1 MRTPLLRLFSAIFLV
16 SGMLA
21 ASGCSPED
29 TVSFRLSDLE
39 QASRTPGFHREAF
52 TLSSGRTVA
61 VFTSMPAVGET
72 SIRPLVV
79 ALHGG
84 GPATPYRGEA
94 LVRALVSPGLESLA
108 PIIVAPDL
116 PFQAWAHPDAADLV
130 ASLIDAALEAWPV
143 DPSRIVLTGYSAGG
157 IGTWYMAA
165 EKLNHVAA
173 GIPVAADPV
182 GGEAAAAIRIPM
194 FHIHGTNDAQFPI
207 EDVRSDVGALIRAGV
222 PVELHE
228 TTGAGHADVAA
239 YLDDMKTAASWLL
252 ACSDCS

>member
-1 MRTPLLRLFSAIFLV
+1 MRTPLAFVVLFAGFLAV
-16 SGMLA
+16 
-21 ASGCSPED
+21 SGCSPED
-29 TVSFRLSDLE
+29 VVSFRLNDLE
-39 QASRTPGFHREAF
+39 QASRSPGYHREAF
-52 TLSSGRTVA
+52 TLSNGRAIA

-72 SIRPLVV
+72 SVRPLVI

-84 GPATPYRGEA
+84 GLSTPPRGET
-94 LVRALVSPGLESLA
+94 LVRALVAPGLESLA

-116 PFQAWAHPDAADLV
+116 PFQAWAHPDAADLI

-165 EKLNHVAA
+165 EKLDHVAA

-182 GGEAAAAIRIPM
+182 GGEAAAAIRMPL

-207 EDVRSDVGALIRAGV
+207 EEVRADVEALIQAGV
-222 PVELHE
+222 PLELHE
-228 TTGAGHADVAA
+228 TSGAGHADMAA
-239 YLDDMKTAASWLL
+239 YLGDMKAAASWLQEVW
-252 ACSDCS
+252 